1 MSSHNPEHTTRQD
14 ASSSSLQDDH
24 WVVLA
29 VKGDEKAYSELTQK
43 YQKPL
48 YFHVRKMIR
57 NSDFADDL
65 VQDIFLKAFK
75 SLKNYKNDYAFS
87 TWLYRIATNHTIDY
101 LRKKKL
107 ETLSIHADDSD
118 DTHATIQLADE
129 DSFTD
134 EPMIRRERKNKVHEA
149 IGQLPEKYREVILK
163 RHIEEKSYQ
172 EIAEEMDIPLGTVKA
187 HIFRA
192 RELLYKYMKDTI
204 QDY

>member
-163 RHIEEKSYQ
+163 RHIQEKSYQ

>member
-29 VKGDEKAYSELTQK
+29 VRGDEKAYSELTQK

-57 NSDFADDL
+57 NPDFAEDL

-149 IGQLPEKYREVILK
+149 IDQLPEKYREVILK

>member
-29 VKGDEKAYSELTQK
+29 VRGDEKAYSELTQK

-48 YFHVRKMIR
+48 YFHVCKMIR
-57 NSDFADDL
+57 NPDFAEDL

>member
-14 ASSSSLQDDH
+14 ASSSSLQDDR

-57 NSDFADDL
+57 KPDFAEDL

-107 ETLSIHADDSD
+107 ETLSINADDSD
-118 DTHATIQLADE
+118 DTHAAIQLADE
-129 DSFTD
+129 DNFTD
-134 EPMIRRERKNKVHEA
+134 EPMIKRERKNKVREA
-149 IGQLPEKYREVILK
+149 IDQLPEKYREVILK

-172 EIAEEMDIPLGTVKA
+172 EISEEMDIPLGTVKA

-204 QDY
+204 HDY